1 MRDAAIRGA
10 GDGRMNALH
19 AVLPPAPERI
29 VGADGTPALGRHAG
43 ILRGCDWERLAPP
56 HAHGALWRRL
66 HHKRWHYA
74 ALSCERMFCAVAIV
88 DLGWMSTCFAWA
100 FEREDGDMLAN
111 FSQDGWPG
119 RRSATLAPDARGSSA
134 FSRRGVAIDLGP
146 AGLTL
151 RSPWLEI
158 DASFGAAPAP
168 ALVACGLVAGGAVHA
183 TQKSP
188 GLALEGEVRTW
199 RGEYPLDGGTAS
211 IDYANGLL
219 ARQSAW
225 RRASGHD
232 AELGFNLQAG
242 NLGGNENALWLDG
255 GLFPL
260 APARFLHDAGDPLEP
275 WRVFTE
281 DDCLD
286 LVFTP
291 LGARREERNRRLAA
305 SRYVQPF
312 GTFSGWVR
320 SAPDAPKRMVTRLA
334 GVTEQCLAR
343 W

>member
-1 MRDAAIRGA
+1 
-10 GDGRMNALH
+10 MNAVH
-19 AVLPPAPERI
+19 TVLPPAPERM
-29 VGADGTPALGRHAG
+29 VGGDGAPALGRHAG

-56 HAHGALWRRL
+56 HAHNALWRRL

-74 ALSCERMFCAVAIV
+74 ALSSERMFCAVAIV
-88 DLGWMSTCFAWA
+88 DLGWMTTCFAWA
-100 FEREDGDMLAN
+100 FERGDGDMLAN

-119 RRSATLAPDARGSSA
+119 RLSATLAPDARGSST
-134 FSRRGVAIDLGP
+134 FSRRGVFIDLGP
-146 AGLTL
+146 AGLSL

-158 DASFGAAPAP
+158 DACFGPAPAP
-168 ALVACGLVAGGAVHA
+168 ALVACGLVKGGAVHA

-199 RGEYPLDGGTAS
+199 RGEYPLHGGTAS
-211 IDYANGLL
+211 IDYSNGLL

-225 RRASGHD
+225 RRAAGHD

-255 GLFPL
+255 SLFPL
-260 APARFLHDAGDPLEP
+260 APARFIHDAVDPLEP

-291 LGARREERNRRLAA
+291 LAARREERSLRLAAA

-334 GVTEQCLAR
+334 GVTGQHFAR

>member
-1 MRDAAIRGA
+1 
-10 GDGRMNALH
+10 MNAVH
-19 AVLPPAPERI
+19 ALLPPAPERI
-29 VGADGTPALGRHAG
+29 VGADGVPALGRHAG

-66 HHKRWHYA
+66 HPKRWHYA
-74 ALSCERMFCAVAIV
+74 ALSSERMFCAVAIV
-88 DLGWMSTCFAWA
+88 DLGWMTTCFAWA
-100 FEREDGDMLAN
+100 FERDDGDMLAN
-111 FSQDGWPG
+111 FSQDGLPG
-119 RRSATLAPDARGSSA
+119 RLSAALAPDARGNST
-134 FSRRGVAIDLGP
+134 FSRRGVSIDLGP
-146 AGLTL
+146 AGLSL

-158 DASFGAAPAP
+158 DANFGPAPAP
-168 ALVACGLVAGGAVHA
+168 ALVACGLVKGGAVHA
-183 TQKSP
+183 TQKTP

-199 RGEYPLDGGTAS
+199 RGEYPLHGGIAS
-211 IDYANGLL
+211 IDYSNGLL
-219 ARQSAW
+219 ARQTAW
-225 RRASGHD
+225 RWASGHD

-242 NLGGNENALWLDG
+242 YFGGNENALWLDG

-260 APARFLHDAGDPLEP
+260 APAHFIHDAGDPLEP

-291 LGARREERNRRLAA
+291 LAARREARNLRLAA

-334 GVTEQCLAR
+334 GVTEQHFAR